1 MILYSLIRPLSWI
14 KSATKFH
21 SIIKTLGQ
29 LLPFRFAVSA
39 STHLVNFDEMSATA
53 IWKKLWKLQG
63 DPASFRWAYW
73 AEQPRWIMGVWI

>member
-1 MILYSLIRPLSWI
+1 MILYSLIHPLSWI

-39 STHLVNFDEMSATA
+39 STHLVNFDELSATA
-53 IWKKLWKLQG
+53 I
-63 DPASFRWAYW
+63 
-73 AEQPRWIMGVWI
+73 